1 MTGRVS
7 TVRVA
12 RQGHP
17 FLLAAAVSGAV
28 LALML
33 LSIDAQATATSGY
46 RLAGI
51 VAVGKDYLG
60 FLELPGGEQVLV
72 RQGSTINGGGRIVA
86 LDGER
91 LRIAFPDGTVELML
105 EGSGRP
111 GAATATTDA
120 VLSQADEG
128 HTLVRNVDSATL
140 RQALVS
146 SHASDKRADA
156 GIEVGRRFAG
166 LVNLPNNARVLA
178 VNEVPVTSADAAIRL
193 AEKSLAE
200 GTPVR
205 LNLAAPSGD
214 PDTRV
219 YLLPTAR

>member
-7 TVRVA
+7 TARVA

-33 LSIDAQATATSGY
+33 LSIDAQATATGGY

-91 LRIAFPDGTVELML
+91 LRIVFPDGTDRIDARGIRTARR
-105 EGSGRP
+105 GSGD
-111 GAATATTDA
+111 DA
-120 VLSQADEG
+120 G
-128 HTLVRNVDSATL
+128 HPPQSCRTRDTSWCVTWTP
-140 RQALVS
+140 
-146 SHASDKRADA
+146 ADA
-156 GIEVGRRFAG
+156 QAG
-166 LVNLPNNARVLA
+166 AQDPHAGA
-178 VNEVPVTSADAAIRL
+178 TSAPTPASRSGGDSPASSISRTTL
-193 AEKSLAE
+193 ACSRSTRCPSPQPTRPSAWRKSRWPRE
-200 GTPVR
+200 HRFG
-205 LNLAAPSGD
+205 
-214 PDTRV
+214 
-219 YLLPTAR
+219 